1 MVKEGKQLRWT
12 FDNFDFNILTNI
24 IISGYKNSDM
34 HWVCQ
39 YITFERV
46 ASSHLNDSKPLVDDI
61 SKFENKQYLLSK
73 EELGSMRSEYIVLI
87 SRILVDFFPCM
98 KVLKNVIPLHIE
110 HQFSKEMAEQS
121 EIINM
126 PVVPY
131 NQNKTSD
138 ICRYMEYVTEFLYDI
153 YRDSSDEETTET
165 DSDKEAYNENN
176 TSTSA
181 ETAAKRSEV
190 LQGVKV
196 PLVGDLLGRER
207 LTGAKKTRAGCD
219 FSSDRFEQI
228 VEVPAVWHAKQFFLS
243 VSNFDNIL
251 LV

>member
-1 MVKEGKQLRWT
+1 LDDLQEGVKDYLKKMVKEGKQLCST
-12 FDNFDFNILTNI
+12 FDNFDFNILTN

-61 SKFENKQYLLSK
+61 FKFENKQYLLSK
-73 EELGSMRSEYIVLI
+73 EELGSMRSKYIVLI
-87 SRILVDFFPCM
+87 SRILADFFPCM
-98 KVLKNVIPLHIE
+98 KVLKNVIPLHIK
-110 HQFSKEMAEQS
+110 HQFSKKMAEQS

-138 ICRYMEYVTEFLYDI
+138 ICRYMEYITEFLYDI
-153 YRDSSDEETTET
+153 YRDSSDEETTKT

-176 TSTSA
+176 SSTSA

-190 LQGVKV
+190 L
-196 PLVGDLLGRER
+196 
-207 LTGAKKTRAGCD
+207 
-219 FSSDRFEQI
+219 
-228 VEVPAVWHAKQFFLS
+228 
-243 VSNFDNIL
+243 
-251 LV
+251 